1 MRGLFYF
8 FIILWFFMISN
19 DFVIYFVDILS

>member
-8 FIILWFFMISN
+8 FIILLFFMISN